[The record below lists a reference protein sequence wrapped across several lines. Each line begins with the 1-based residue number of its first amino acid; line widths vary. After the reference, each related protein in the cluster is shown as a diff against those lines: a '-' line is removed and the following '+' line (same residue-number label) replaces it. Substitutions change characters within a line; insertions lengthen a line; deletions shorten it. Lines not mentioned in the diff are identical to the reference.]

1 MQFCATS
8 KRLYTMH
15 DCTFLMLTPTGQR
28 NALQAVDVE
37 TQTVVATAHEFSEQY
52 ELICMAPLG
61 QAEDWGN
68 ELVAGAVHGSAL
80 LFPSCHAI
88 ISGVYQSSRVQGT
101 ALMRAYV
108 LVQQDAG
115 SGVNDRMHHTFFLI
129 WDDVRM
135 CCLLPV

>member
-1 MQFCATS
+1 MGDYHSQYESLPCHRASCVDMQFCAAS

-80 LFPSCHAI
+80 FFRSCHAL
-88 ISGVYQSSRVQGT
+88 ISGVYQSSRH
-101 ALMRAYV
+101 RV
-108 LVQQDAG
+108 L
-115 SGVNDRMHHTFFLI
+115 R
-129 WDDVRM
+129 
-135 CCLLPV
+135 